1 MFKWGVVHKV
11 RCGNQTKFWLDVW
24 LGDVPL
30 KVSYHGLF
38 KICSDPKLMV
48 NKAFVEGEWVI
59 HFRRGLASD
68 LNAQWQELYG
78 RLEGIELTSKDDV
91 VV

>member
-1 MFKWGVVHKV
+1 
-11 RCGNQTKFWLDVW
+11 VW

-30 KVSYHGLF
+30 KVGYHGPF

-78 RLEGIELTSKDDV
+78 RLQGIELTSEDDV